1 MAGKKKVF
9 LDASI
14 FIAAA
19 GSASGGSSLIL
30 EVCRGL
36 HFSAVVTRRILLE
49 ARKNIRRKLSSEA
62 LLRFYKEIANL
73 NPEIIRPPTEE
84 RLSRYDGIIALKDRH
99 VLASALEGKAAFLIT
114 LDQKHFQTEVIRQAN
129 LPITI
134 MTPKKFLELIKKY
147 KDFKKK
153 EP

>member
-1 MAGKKKVF
+1 MTGKKKVF

-14 FIAAA
+14 FVAAA

-36 HFSAVVTRRILLE
+36 HFSAVTTRRILLE
-49 ARKNIRRKLSSEA
+49 AQRNIRRKLSSEA
-62 LLRFYKEIANL
+62 ILRFYKEIANL
-73 NPEIIRPPTEE
+73 NPEITRPPTKE
-84 RLSRYDGIIALKDRH
+84 RLSQYDDIIALKDRH

-134 MTPKKFLELIKKY
+134 MTPKEFLEFVKKQKY
-147 KDFKKK
+147 
-153 EP
+153 

>member
-49 ARKNIRRKLSSEA
+49 ARRNIRRKLSSEA

-73 NPEIIRPPTEE
+73 DPDIIKPPTEE
-84 RLSRYDGIIALKDRH
+84 RLNQYNDIIALKDRH

-114 LDQKHFQTEVIRQAN
+114 LDRKHFQTEAIRKAN

-134 MTPKKFLELIKKY
+134 MTPKEFLELIKKY

>member
-1 MAGKKKVF
+1 MTGKKKVF

-14 FIAAA
+14 FVAAA

-36 HFSAVVTRRILLE
+36 HFSAVTTRRILLE
-49 ARKNIRRKLSSEA
+49 AQRNIRRKLSSEA
-62 LLRFYKEIANL
+62 ILRFYKEIANL
-73 NPEIIRPPTEE
+73 NPEITRPPTKE
-84 RLSRYDGIIALKDRH
+84 RLSQYDDIIALKDRH

-134 MTPKKFLELIKKY
+134 MTPKEFLEFVKKHKY
-147 KDFKKK
+147 
-153 EP
+153 

>member
-1 MAGKKKVF
+1 MTGKKKVF

-14 FIAAA
+14 FVAAA
-19 GSASGGSSLIL
+19 GSASSGSSLIL

-36 HFSAVVTRRILLE
+36 HFSAVTTRRILLE
-49 ARKNIRRKLSSEA
+49 AQRNIRRKLSSEA
-62 LLRFYKEIANL
+62 ILRFYKEIANL
-73 NPEIIRPPTEE
+73 NPEITRPPTKE
-84 RLSRYDGIIALKDRH
+84 RLSQYDDIIALKDRH

-134 MTPKKFLELIKKY
+134 MTPKEFLEFVKKQKY
-147 KDFKKK
+147 
-153 EP
+153 

>member
-36 HFSAVVTRRILLE
+36 HFSAVITRRILLE
-49 ARKNIRRKLSSEA
+49 AQRNIRKKLSSEA
-62 LLRFYKEIANL
+62 ILRFYKEIANL
-73 NPEIIRPPTEE
+73 DPEIIRPPTKE
-84 RLSRYDGIIALKDRH
+84 RLSQYDDIIALKDQH
-99 VLASALEGKAAFLIT
+99 VLASALERKAAFLIT
-114 LDQKHFQTEVIRQAN
+114 LDRKHFQTEAIRKAN

-134 MTPKKFLELIKKY
+134 MTPKEFLELIKKH

>member
-1 MAGKKKVF
+1 MTEKKKVF
-9 LDASI
+9 LDASA

-36 HFSAVVTRRILLE
+36 HFSAVVTRKILLE
-49 ARKNIRRKLSSEA
+49 AQKNIRRKLSTEA
-62 LLRFYKEIANL
+62 LLRFYKEIAKL
-73 NPEIIRPPTEE
+73 NPEIIKPPTEE
-84 RLSRYDGIIALKDRH
+84 MLSKYNDIIALKDRH
-99 VLASALEGKAAFLIT
+99 VLASALECKVAFLIT

-134 MTPKKFLELIKKY
+134 MTPKEFLEFVKKQKY
-147 KDFKKK
+147 
-153 EP
+153 

>member
-36 HFSAVVTRRILLE
+36 HFSAVVTRKILLE
-49 ARKNIRRKLSSEA
+49 AQRNIRKKLSSEA
-62 LLRFYKEIANL
+62 ILRFYKEIASL
-73 NPEIIRPPTEE
+73 NPEIIRPPTKE
-84 RLSRYDGIIALKDRH
+84 RLSQYDDIIALKDRH
-99 VLASALEGKAAFLIT
+99 VLASTLEGKATFLIT
-114 LDQKHFQTEVIRQAN
+114 LDCKHFQTEVIRQAN

-134 MTPKKFLELIKKY
+134 MTPKEFLELIKKI
-147 KDFKKK
+147 
-153 EP
+153 